1 MKKLLLLLIVAT
13 LAFGQAKPHVFPV
26 KGKTLIQSHPAPK
39 MNIFK
44 RALDKFQRHRG
55 ISYHG
60 GPVMLGVVRSHIIF
74 YGSWPAASPAI
85 PIIKDLFTNAGG
97 SPYEGVNA
105 TYYDGSNFHVNGLI
119 SLGTVVFDPYSH
131 GKQLSDADV
140 WAVVSSHIG
149 KDLLSSGNDLYFLIT
164 SDDVV
169 ETSGFGSQ
177 YCGWHTSAVLN
188 GVVIK
193 YVFAGDP
200 VPMYVNGC
208 ADQATGPNGSSG
220 GDAMAS
226 IILHELNEAASDPE
240 GTGWYFNQTGNENE
254 DQCAWTFGTTYR
266 TANGA
271 MANMKLGTRDF
282 LIQQNWRNSI
292 GPCALK

>member
-1 MKKLLLLLIVAT
+1 MKKLLLFVT
-13 LAFGQAKPHVFPV
+13 LAALAMGQGKPHVYPI
-26 KGKTLIQSHPAPK
+26 KGKTLMQSHPPPK
-39 MNIFK
+39 MNLVQ
-44 RALDKFQRHRG
+44 RLMAKFQRHRG

-60 GPVMLGVVRSHIIF
+60 GPVMLGVVRSHVIF
-74 YGSWPAASPAI
+74 YGNWSMVSPAV
-85 PIIKDLFTNAGG
+85 PITTDLFKNAGG
-97 SPYEGVNA
+97 SPYEGVNT
-105 TYYDGSNFHVNGLI
+105 TYYNGSNFHINGLI
-119 SLGTVVFDPYSH
+119 SLGIVIYDSYSH
-131 GKQLSDADV
+131 GKTLSDADV

-149 KDLLSSGNDLYFLIT
+149 TDLPLSGNDMYFLIT
-164 SDDVV
+164 SDDVA

-188 GVVIK
+188 QVTIK
-193 YVFAGDP
+193 YAFIGDP

-254 DQCAWTFGTTYR
+254 DQCAWTFGTMYR
-266 TANGA
+266 TVNGA
-271 MANMKLGTRDF
+271 MANMKLGARDF